1 MVADKVEERGWTK
14 GNMAKQNTYRTQGR
28 TKSMKGYR
36 VKSELAHIHQAAR
49 KDRKIRFTA
58 LLHHVTLDSLRQAYL
73 GLSRKAATGIDG
85 VTWHAYGE
93 DLESNLQQLLD
104 RVHRGTYRAKAS
116 RRVFIAKTD
125 GRQRPLG
132 VASLEDKVLQSA
144 VVEVMNAVYEADF
157 MGFSYG
163 FRPGRSQHNALDA
176 VAVGIRN
183 KKVSWVLDADI
194 RGFFDAIDHEWLLR
208 FVEHRIGDK
217 RILRLIRKWL
227 RAGVMEDGRWQ
238 ASTRGTPQGA
248 TASPLLANIYLHYVF
263 DIWAHQWR
271 SRHARGE
278 MIIVRYADDIV
289 VGFQH
294 REDAERFWRDM
305 AQRLSEFALE
315 LHPEKTRLL
324 EFGRYAA
331 ERRTRKGL
339 GKPETFDFLGFT
351 HICGE
356 SRAGRYLVKRQ
367 TSRKRLVAKLVQ
379 VKEVLMRHRHKPIP
393 EQGAWLRSVVRGYFN
408 YHAVPLNI
416 ASLARFRWE
425 IGRIWRRAL
434 MRRSQKHRMTWR
446 RFCRLSE
453 RWLPKPRIIHPWPEQ
468 RLCVSNPR

>member
-1 MVADKVEERGWTK
+1 VADKVEGRGRTK
-14 GNMAKQNTYRTQGR
+14 GNMAERNTYRTQSR
-28 TKSMKGYR
+28 KTPMTGYR
-36 VKSELAHIHQAAR
+36 VTSELAHVHQAAR
-49 KDRKIRFTA
+49 KDRDKQFTA

-73 GLSRKAATGIDG
+73 NLSRTAATGVDG

-93 DLESNLQQLLD
+93 DLEVNLQQLLD
-104 RVHRGTYRAKAS
+104 RVHRGVYRAKAS

-144 VVEVMNAVYEADF
+144 VVSVLNAVYESDF

-176 VAVGIRN
+176 VAVGIYI
-183 KKVSWVLDADI
+183 KKVNWVLDADI
-194 RGFFDAIDHEWLLR
+194 RGFFDAIDHECLLR

-227 RAGVMEDGRWQ
+227 SAGVMEDGRWH
-238 ASTRGTPQGA
+238 ASTTGTPQGA

-263 DIWAHQWR
+263 DLWAHQWR
-271 SRHARGE
+271 SRQARGD

-294 REDAERFWRDM
+294 REEAEQFWQDM

-315 LHPEKTRLL
+315 LHPDKTRLL
-324 EFGRYAA
+324 QFGRYAA
-331 ERRTRKGL
+331 QNRIRKGL

-351 HICGE
+351 HICGK
-356 SRAGRYLVKRQ
+356 SRAGQYQIKRQ

-379 VKEVLMRHRHKPIP
+379 VKEVLMRHRHKSIP
-393 EQGAWLRSVVRGYFN
+393 EQGTWLRSVVRGYFN
-408 YHAVPLNI
+408 YHAVPLNF
-416 ASLARFRWE
+416 AALTKFRWE
-425 IGRIWRRAL
+425 IGRIWRRTL
-434 MRRSQKHRMTWR
+434 QRRSQKHKMTWA

-453 RWLPKPRIIHPWPEQ
+453 RWLPKPRIIHPWPRE

>member
-1 MVADKVEERGWTK
+1 M
-14 GNMAKQNTYRTQGR
+14 
-28 TKSMKGYR
+28 
-36 VKSELAHIHQAAR
+36 
-49 KDRKIRFTA
+49 
-58 LLHHVTLDSLRQAYL
+58 
-73 GLSRKAATGIDG
+73 
-85 VTWHAYGE
+85 TWHAYGE
-93 DLESNLQQLLD
+93 DLEVNLQQLLD
-104 RVHRGTYRAKAS
+104 RVHRGVYRAKAS

-144 VVEVMNAVYEADF
+144 VVSVLNAVYESDF

-176 VAVGIRN
+176 VAVGIYI
-183 KKVSWVLDADI
+183 KKVNWVLDADI
-194 RGFFDAIDHEWLLR
+194 RGFFDAIDHECLLR

-227 RAGVMEDGRWQ
+227 SAGVMEDGRWH
-238 ASTRGTPQGA
+238 ASTTGTPQGA

-263 DIWAHQWR
+263 DLWAHQWR
-271 SRHARGE
+271 SRQARGD

-294 REDAERFWRDM
+294 REEAERFWQDM

-315 LHPEKTRLL
+315 LHPDKTRLL
-324 EFGRYAA
+324 QFGRYAA
-331 ERRTRKGL
+331 QNRIRKGL

-351 HICGE
+351 HICGK
-356 SRAGRYLVKRQ
+356 SRAGQYQIKRQ

-379 VKEVLMRHRHKPIP
+379 VKEVLMRHRHKSIP
-393 EQGAWLRSVVRGYFN
+393 EQGTWLRSVVRGYFN
-408 YHAVPLNI
+408 YHAVPLNF
-416 ASLARFRWE
+416 AALTKFRWE
-425 IGRIWRRAL
+425 IGRIWRRTL
-434 MRRSQKHRMTWR
+434 QRRSQKHKMTWA

-453 RWLPKPRIIHPWPEQ
+453 RWLPKPRIIHPWPRE